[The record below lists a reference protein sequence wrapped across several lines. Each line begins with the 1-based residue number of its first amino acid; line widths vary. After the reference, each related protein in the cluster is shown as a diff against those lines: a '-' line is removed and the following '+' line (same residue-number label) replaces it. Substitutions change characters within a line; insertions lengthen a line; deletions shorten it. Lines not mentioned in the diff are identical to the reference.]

1 MEHYH
6 REGQLVDHKPNNPQE
21 IPHTRCHLLPIRDF
35 CPNKEI
41 NKHKYFLYLTRLY
54 GVMKLKKDDT
64 GLLQLALLVS
74 QDFIIK
80 YYQVMLK
87 LPFIPT

>member
-1 MEHYH
+1 
-6 REGQLVDHKPNNPQE
+6 
-21 IPHTRCHLLPIRDF
+21 
-35 CPNKEI
+35 
-41 NKHKYFLYLTRLY
+41 
-54 GVMKLKKDDT
+54 MKLKNDNT

-87 LPFIPT
+87 LPFKPT

>member
-1 MEHYH
+1 
-6 REGQLVDHKPNNPQE
+6 
-21 IPHTRCHLLPIRDF
+21 
-35 CPNKEI
+35 
-41 NKHKYFLYLTRLY
+41 
-54 GVMKLKKDDT
+54 MKLKKVDT

-87 LPFIPT
+87 LPFKPIKSDIKIVWIILSSYNIINEQ